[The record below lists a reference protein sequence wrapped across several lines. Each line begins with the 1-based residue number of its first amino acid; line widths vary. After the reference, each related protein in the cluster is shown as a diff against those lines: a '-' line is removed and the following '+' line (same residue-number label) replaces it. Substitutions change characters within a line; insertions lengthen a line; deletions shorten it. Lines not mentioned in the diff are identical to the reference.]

1 MPVEQ
6 IFPTLLYQAPLLAKG
21 SKRLLQDLETA
32 CRSVSRDDEAGKA
45 WSAANG
51 YRGYTSYASLADLET
66 RIPAFQELQEA
77 LQPHVDGFAKALH
90 FDLGGRQLACNS
102 IWINVLRP
110 DGAHTG
116 HIHPH
121 SIVSGTCYITVPK
134 GSGALKL
141 EDPRLGLMMAAP
153 ARRKSAPRS
162 MQPFI
167 YLSPEPGSIVLFES
181 WLRHEVEPNRS
192 KQDRISISFNYA

>member
-6 IFPTLLYQAPLLAKG
+6 IFPTLLYQASLLAKG
-21 SKRLLQDLETA
+21 QKRLLRDLETA

-45 WSAANG
+45 WSMAHG
-51 YRGYTSYASLADLET
+51 YRGYTSYASLADLPE
-66 RIPAFQELQEA
+66 RIPAFQELLTA
-77 LQPHVDGFAKALH
+77 LQPHVDSFAKALH

-102 IWINVLRP
+102 IWINVLHP
-110 DGAHTG
+110 DGVHTG

-121 SIVSGTCYITVPK
+121 SIVSGTCYVTVPK
-134 GSGALKL
+134 GAGRLKL

-153 ARRKSAPRS
+153 TRRGSAPRG
-162 MQPFI
+162 MKPFV
-167 YLSPEPGSIVLFES
+167 YLSPEPGGIVLFES

-192 KQDRISISFNYA
+192 RQDRISISFNYA